1 MLNEMRCTWLDNNLS
16 SIHSTHDDFKVTKFY
31 FFFSKFSY
39 ISMNLNR
46 KKNVNCRLDRLFILL
61 ESGSSAVTRRAAAK
75 QIGEV
80 QKLHP
85 HELHNLLNRLHT
97 YLHSSSWETRIAAAQ
112 AVDAI
117 LLNVPTW
124 DPVPCSVKIGK
135 HFRLHCLE
143 PRIETINIVPETKCI
158 TNFDASRLTFSNFD
172 LSNVLQKGARLMG
185 SEGSEFDQEQFN
197 DFDDREHLLRQR
209 ALLNEKLGF
218 NKAGVNINDLVS
230 LDDIRTS
237 KVNYDPNIRLMP
249 VQDILNADSSQT
261 LTDCSSQALSC
272 REMNR
277 ARRKKRQ
284 NLIVTNSNALNRS
297 NSTQSNNGCAAMETE
312 SERKKPKLDAK
323 SESLTLHSNEPVPDG
338 TGSWG
343 DATDWPLES
352 FCSRLYLDLFNPRW
366 ETRHGAATALR
377 ELLKS
382 HSSGA
387 GKSNFMTKEEMD
399 YNHLLWLED
408 AALRLLCVLS
418 LDRFGDFI
426 SDQVVAPVRETCAQ
440 VLGTIMKE
448 MSTENVKYTVAILL
462 KLIKQNEWE
471 VRHGGLLG
479 LKYMLVVREDLLQTF
494 LPITINDILMGLFDS
509 VDDVGAVAAST
520 LTPIA
525 SWLPKLLSA
534 EQVSSIVKML
544 WDLLLDQD
552 ELTSACNS
560 FMGLLSAILSLNNA
574 SNWIQME
581 PMSVLIPRLWPFLSH
596 TTSSVRRSTLQ
607 TLKTL
612 TKNTTPMVDVDVAKP
627 EKNGNSVKLEVNSL
641 EVVVKTTS
649 ANLSLN
655 FGVKDWPSD
664 LLQEALRHVYQRVLV
679 EHIIDIQLI
688 VEEVWQNLVSNAE
701 LSALLHASCPFVASW
716 MCLAMQPARLSFDPS
731 SMIYAKGPTNRVSV
745 RNF

>member
-1 MLNEMRCTWLDNNLS
+1 
-16 SIHSTHDDFKVTKFY
+16 
-31 FFFSKFSY
+31 
-39 ISMNLNR
+39 
-46 KKNVNCRLDRLFILL
+46 
-61 ESGSSAVTRRAAAK
+61 
-75 QIGEV
+75 
-80 QKLHP
+80 
-85 HELHNLLNRLHT
+85 
-97 YLHSSSWETRIAAAQ
+97 
-112 AVDAI
+112 
-117 LLNVPTW
+117 
-124 DPVPCSVKIGK
+124 
-135 HFRLHCLE
+135 
-143 PRIETINIVPETKCI
+143 
-158 TNFDASRLTFSNFD
+158 
-172 LSNVLQKGARLMG
+172 MG
-185 SEGSEFDQEQFN
+185 SEGTEFDQDQFT

-237 KVNYDPNIRLMP
+237 KVNYDPNVRLMP
-249 VQDILNADSSQT
+249 VQDILNADSSQKM
-261 LTDCSSQALSC
+261 TDCSSQALSC

-284 NLIVTNSNALNRS
+284 NLIVTNSSALSRS
-297 NSTQSNNGCAAMETE
+297 NSTQSNNGSPSEME
-312 SERKKPKLDAK
+312 SDRKKPKL
-323 SESLTLHSNEPVPDG
+323 ESRSDSVIFHSNEPVPDG

-343 DATDWPLES
+343 DAIDWPLES

-382 HSSGA
+382 HSAGA

-399 YNHLLWLED
+399 YNHMLWLED

-440 VLGTIMKE
+440 VLGTVLKE
-448 MSTENVKYTVAILL
+448 MSTDNVKHTVAILL
-462 KLIKQNEWE
+462 QLIKQNEWE

-509 VDDVGAVAAST
+509 VDDVGAVAATT

-525 SWLPKLLSA
+525 SWLPRLLA
-534 EQVSSIVKML
+534 KEQVSSIVKML

-574 SNWIQME
+574 SSWIQME
-581 PMSVLIPRLWPFLSH
+581 PMQALIPRLWPFLSH

-612 TKNTTPMVDVDVAKP
+612 TKSDPPIVDMANLKA
-627 EKNGNSVKLEVNSL
+627 ETNGSSVKVEINNLPGVI
-641 EVVVKTTS
+641 KTNS

-655 FGVKDWPSD
+655 FGVRDWPAD

-679 EHIIDIQLI
+679 EHINDIQLI
-688 VEEVWQNLVSNAE
+688 VEDVWHNLVMNAE
-701 LSALLHASCPFVASW
+701 LSNLLHASCPFVASW

-731 SMIYAKGPTNRVSV
+731 TMIYAKRPVNRVS
-745 RNF
+745 FLTASSQLSI